1 MNRSALSAAAQQ
13 TGGTI
18 PTICGCCHQLF
29 HARSLAAVWC
39 SDACRRRAGY
49 YRRSGRPIPPKGSK
63 WTQPIRPQVLQPE
76 LPSFADEIP
85 ASWREASPTVSHAPL
100 APFAYQG
107 RQIRVIN
114 DEQGMPWFVAA
125 DVCDVLGIGPEQTR
139 RLDDDEKATA
149 TVPTLGGTQSMTT
162 INESGLYSLILGSRK
177 PEARA
182 FKRWVTHEVLPTI
195 RRTGQYAVS
204 GAQPGP
210 QPPALPP
217 SSPAILIRAS
227 NDREAAQAWCD
238 AVEATVSSAIR
249 RRLSPA
255 HRDDSAIPMSS
266 HWRRMPA

>member
-1 MNRSALSAAAQQ
+1 MRAYQ
-13 TGGTI
+13 
-18 PTICGCCHQLF
+18 
-29 HARSLAAVWC
+29 
-39 SDACRRRAGY
+39 RRRRGAPEADYGI
-49 YRRSGRPIPPKGSK
+49 SIEQAVKPA
-63 WTQPIRPQVLQPE
+63 VLQPQITDDLDD
-76 LPSFADEIP
+76 LPL
-85 ASWREASPTVSHAPL
+85 SWRQADATKPAPL

-125 DVCDVLGIGPEQTR
+125 DVCAVLALPDTHKAVG

-255 HRDDSAIPMSS
+255 HRDDSAIPISS